1 MRWLFNTPAPVQ
13 HAPVV
18 AAIQRAEAKTSG
30 QIRVVL
36 ARHKAKHPV
45 TAAEKH
51 FFRLGLDRTS
61 ERNGVLIF
69 LAARSRNFAVVG
81 DRGVHEKC
89 GDPFWTELAAAMS
102 DYFKRGDFTDGI
114 VHGVDRAGELLAA
127 HFPRAPGGPDQLPD
141 QIEEVD

>member
-1 MRWLFNTPAPVQ
+1 MRWLFNTPAPIQ

-30 QIRVVL
+30 EIRVVL
-36 ARHKAKHPV
+36 ARHKAKHPI

-51 FFRLGLDRTS
+51 FFRLGMDRTS
-61 ERNGVLIF
+61 ERNSVLIF

-89 GDPFWTELAAAMS
+89 GDVFWTELALAMS
-102 DYFKRGDFTDGI
+102 DYFKRGDFTAGI
-114 VHGVDRAGELLAA
+114 IHGVDRAGELLAA
-127 HFPRAPGGPDQLPD
+127 HFPRVAGAGNQLPD
-141 QIEEVD
+141 DIEEVD